1 MKKIDWYI
9 IGKFVKTF
17 FFSIFL
23 FTVIAVVIDVGEKT
37 DNFVQSGWSLYKI
50 ITDYYLSFIPHII
63 ALLFPLFVF
72 IAVIFFTSKMAGRSE
87 IVAILASGT
96 SFKRFLRPYL
106 ITGLA
111 LALLL
116 GVAASFIVPK
126 AEVKRTYFEDVYV
139 HGNSNYSKLTKRDP
153 LLYFKLDSFTYAG
166 IRNFNE
172 ETKSGGP
179 FFMNRIKNNEV
190 EYNLRASTIRW
201 DTTGGPHWN
210 LGQVVERTINGMQ
223 EKVTSEL
230 QKDMKFNFDLSDL
243 RDDEYADVKMT
254 TPELVHFIKQ
264 EELKGGEDIN
274 SFKIEYW
281 RRFTTPFSVLIL
293 TMIGVVLSSRKI
305 RGGSGAHLALG
316 FVLAATFIVMDRFS
330 TIFSTK
336 GNFTPWLAAWLPNI
350 VFFFVAIYLYRKAPK

>member
-9 IGKFVKTF
+9 IKKFLTTF

-23 FTVIAVVIDVGEKT
+23 FTIISVVIDVGEKT

-96 SFKRFLRPYL
+96 SFLRFLRPYF
-106 ITGLA
+106 ITGIA
-111 LALLL
+111 LSLLL
-116 GVAASFIVPK
+116 GISASFVVPK

-139 HGNSNYSKLTKRDP
+139 HGNSNYSKLTKKDP
-153 LLYFKLDSFTYAG
+153 LLYFKLDSFSYAG
-166 IRNFNE
+166 IRNFNA

-179 FFMNRIKNNEV
+179 FFMNRVKNNEV
-190 EYNLRASTIRW
+190 VYNLRASTIRW
-201 DTTGGPHWN
+201 DTAGGPHWN
-210 LGQVVERTINGMQ
+210 LSQVIERTVNGLQ
-223 EKVTSEL
+223 EKVTSSPE
-230 QKDMKFNFDLSDL
+230 KKVKFNFDPNDL
-243 RDDEYADVKMT
+243 KNDDYAEVKMT
-254 TPELVHFIKQ
+254 TPELEDYIKQ
-264 EELKGGEDIN
+264 EELRGSEDIN
-274 SFKIEYW
+274 TFKIEYY

-293 TMIGVVLSSRKI
+293 TMIGVILSSRKV

-316 FVLAATFIVMDRFS
+316 FVMAAVFIVMDRFS

-336 GNFTPWLAAWLPNI
+336 GDFTPALAAWLPNI
-350 VFFFVAIYLYRKAPK
+350 VFTFVAFYLYRKAPK

>member
-9 IGKFVKTF
+9 ISKFLKTF

-23 FTVIAVVIDVGEKT
+23 FTIISVVIDVGEKT

-50 ITDYYLSFIPHII
+50 ITDYYFSFIPHII

-96 SFKRFLRPYL
+96 SFRRFLRPYMV
-106 ITGLA
+106 TGIA

-116 GVAASFIVPK
+116 GFAASFVVPK

-139 HGNSNYSKLTKRDP
+139 HGNSNYAKLTKKDP
-153 LLYFKLDSFTYAG
+153 LLYFKLDSFSYAG
-166 IRNFNE
+166 IRNFNA

-179 FFMNRIKNNEV
+179 FFVNRIKNNELV
-190 EYNLRASTIRW
+190 YNLRASTIRW
-201 DTTGGPHWN
+201 DTAGGPHWN
-210 LGQVVERTINGMQ
+210 LSQVVERTINGMK
-223 EKVTSEL
+223 ETVTSSND
-230 QKDMKFNFDLSDL
+230 KKVSFNFDPSNLKN
-243 RDDEYADVKMT
+243 DDYAEVKMT
-254 TPELVHFIKQ
+254 TPELKSYIKQ
-264 EELKGGEDIN
+264 EQLRGSEDIN
-274 SFKIEYW
+274 TFKIEYY

-293 TMIGVVLSSRKI
+293 TMIGVILSSRKV

-316 FVLAATFIVMDRFS
+316 FVMAATFIVMDRFS

-336 GNFTPWLAAWLPNI
+336 GNFTPMLAAWLPNF
-350 VFFFVAIYLYRKAPK
+350 VFTLVAIYLYRKAPK